1 MVECSCISQS
11 RALELNTS
19 NRMWRLAWGRGAV
32 VVEVEVV
39 VVVEV
44 EAAEAVTGGR
54 RVGKQVYQLQG

>member
-11 RALELNTS
+11 RAPELNTS

-39 VVVEV
+39 VVEV

-54 RVGKQVYQLQG
+54 RVGKQVYRLQG